1 MCESCQEDPSL
12 HSFRIESDT
21 DMHITYYS
29 CISEATDTI
38 VPRIV
43 SHINGFL
50 QKKGEKTWSWILDS
64 RSFSIHWHTFELT
77 LALFDIISNYE
88 TSLVEIKIIHLNDF
102 MKQFMSYCV
111 SYMRESLQQK
121 IVIE

>member
-1 MCESCQEDPSL
+1 
-12 HSFRIESDT
+12 
-21 DMHITYYS
+21 MHITYYS